1 MKDNFTNGKSEGK
14 IVTVPLLM
22 TKMSLNSKQMGN
34 GCEGHFQK
42 WNKERPLKQ
51 GKYPK
56 KTGVKGGKITQQTD
70 FRSFNALKTL

>member
-22 TKMSLNSKQMGN
+22 TKMSLNSKQMDN

-42 WNKERPLKQ
+42 WIRKDRLNRASTLKRREL
-51 GKYPK
+51 KVAK
-56 KTGVKGGKITQQTD
+56 L
-70 FRSFNALKTL
+70 RSKLTLDYSMP